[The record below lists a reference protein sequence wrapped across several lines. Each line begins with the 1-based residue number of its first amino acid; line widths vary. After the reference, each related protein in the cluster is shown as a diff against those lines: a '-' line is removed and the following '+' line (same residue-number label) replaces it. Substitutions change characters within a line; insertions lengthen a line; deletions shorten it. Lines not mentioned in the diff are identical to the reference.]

1 MNEVVNKYGVVWV
14 ASAGNHGPALS
25 TVGTPPNISQETII
39 GVGAYVS
46 PEMMEASYSMRKKL
60 PGMPFTWSSRGPCID
75 GGLGVTICAPGGAV
89 TSVPN
94 CTLRFSQLMNGTSM
108 AAPHVAGAVAVLISG
123 LKQLNIAYSPFY
135 IKRAMENAALVL
147 PGVEVFA
154 QGNGLLQVDKCFEFL
169 INYQNVQERDIR
181 FHLSCGSTHSKG
193 IYIRN
198 KITNISSSYNISVEP
213 YFLDSDNVEPSIK
226 INFNM
231 KLTLVCNASYVS
243 SPSYLEISN
252 GSKTFAIKIDP
263 TDLAPGVHNTFI
275 EAYDVSCIRK
285 GPVFKIPITIV
296 QPQEISSPKHTI
308 SFNNVQFKPNTIKR
322 HFFLVPH
329 FATWAVLRLSTQDVT
344 QIGRFVVHAMHI
356 LPKQSCKTLE
366 TNKAGTVTSNVDTVI
381 NFQVRSDAVLEVV
394 IAKYWANLGEMVL
407 DYTLSFNGVKPNQQS
422 ITMHAA
428 DGVQSVEVTALHGEE
443 ILPSITLKNSVQIL
457 KCVSDFK

>member
-46 PEMMEASYSMRKKL
+46 PEMMEAAYSMRQKL

-94 CTLRFSQLMNGTSM
+94 CTLRYSQLMNGTSM
-108 AAPHVAGAVAVLISG
+108 ASPHVAGAVGVLISG
-123 LKQLNIAYSPFY
+123 VLQRNIEYSPFY
-135 IKRAMENAALVL
+135 IKRAIENTALLL

-169 INYQNVQERDIR
+169 LNYHNVQERNVR
-181 FHLSCGSTHSKG
+181 FHISCGSTQSKG
-193 IYIRN
+193 IYIRT
-198 KITNISSSYNISVEP
+198 KSTHTSYSYNISVEP
-213 YFLDSDNVEPSIK
+213 YFLDSDNVEANIK
-226 INFNM
+226 IEFNM

-243 SPSYLEISN
+243 GPSYLEISN
-252 GSKTFAIKIDP
+252 GSKTFAIKVDP
-263 TDLAPGVHNTFI
+263 TYLAPGVHSTFI

-285 GPVFKIPITIV
+285 GPIFKIPITII
-296 QPQEISSPKHTI
+296 QPQEIVNQKNI
-308 SFNNVQFKPNTIKR
+308 VSFDDVLFKPNTIKR

-329 FATWAVLRLSTQDVT
+329 FATWAVLRLSTQDPKQV
-344 QIGRFVVHAMHI
+344 GRFVIHAMHI
-356 LPKQSCKTLE
+356 FPKQSCKSLE
-366 TNKAGTVTSNVDTVI
+366 INKVGTVTSNVDTVI
-381 NFQVRSDAVLEVV
+381 SFQVRSDVVLEVV
-394 IAKYWANLGEMVL
+394 IAKYWANIGDMNL
-407 DYTLSFNGVKPNQQS
+407 DYTISFNGTKPNQQS

-428 DGVQSVEVTALHGEE
+428 DGIQSIEVTALQGEE
-443 ILPSITLKNSVQIL
+443 ILPQITLKNSVQIL
-457 KCVSDFK
+457 K